1 MNHIALIFVGGG
13 LGSLARYGM
22 SKSLASY
29 SSAFPAGILAVN
41 ILACLILG
49 IFSGWAA
56 LRTGETAGYRAFVAV
71 GFCGGFSTFSTFS
84 SDTVQLIMNN
94 RWTEAIL
101 NIALSLIFCLGATI
115 LGMWIG
121 KQFLAV

>member
-1 MNHIALIFVGGG
+1 MNHIVLIFVGGG
-13 LGSLARYGM
+13 LGSLVRYGM
-22 SKSLASY
+22 SKSLAGY

-56 LRTGETAGYRAFVAV
+56 LRTGDTAGYRAFLAV

-84 SDTVQLIMNN
+84 NDTVQLFMNN
-94 RWTEAIL
+94 YWTEAIL
-101 NIALSLIFCLGATI
+101 NIALSLVFCLGATI

-121 KQFLAV
+121 KQFLAA